1 MSQVQSQ
8 VQSPQAPRGPSRL
21 AQAISRPGR
30 AWYVARALLKGH
42 FYKRWYAL
50 RGIRFRA
57 GRNLRVHGSLSV
69 RGPGEVIFGDDVT
82 VNGHATPWTYS
93 REARIVIGSNVI
105 MGSARFGCV
114 REITVGDDCLL
125 AAVQFTDT
133 DWHSARADRRTD
145 AAPVRVAPVRI
156 ERNVWLGENA
166 AILAGTTIGENSVVG
181 FGAICMRAYPPN
193 VTILGNPAKVVG
205 PIPPMPDAA
214 PAAAAPSADA
224 AVLPSAAST
233 PTVSASE

>member
-1 MSQVQSQ
+1 MSQAESQ
-8 VQSPQAPRGPSRL
+8 PSPAAKSRL
-21 AQAISRPGR
+21 AQAAARPGR
-30 AWYVARALLKGH
+30 AWQVGRALLKGH

-57 GRNLRVHGSLSV
+57 GRNFRVYGSLSV

-82 VNGHATPWTYS
+82 INGDATPWTYT
-93 REARIVIGSNVI
+93 REARISIGHNVM
-105 MGSARFGCV
+105 MGSARFGCM
-114 REITVGDDCLL
+114 REISVGDDSII

-145 AAPVRVAPVRI
+145 AAPVRIAPVRI
-156 ERNVWLGENA
+156 ERNVWVGENA

-181 FGAICMRAYPPN
+181 FAAICMRAYPPN

-205 PIPPMPDAA
+205 PIPALPDT
-214 PAAAAPSADA
+214 
-224 AVLPSAAST
+224 AAST
-233 PTVSASE
+233 PATGAGEARLPDAPPAANVAAIAAHD